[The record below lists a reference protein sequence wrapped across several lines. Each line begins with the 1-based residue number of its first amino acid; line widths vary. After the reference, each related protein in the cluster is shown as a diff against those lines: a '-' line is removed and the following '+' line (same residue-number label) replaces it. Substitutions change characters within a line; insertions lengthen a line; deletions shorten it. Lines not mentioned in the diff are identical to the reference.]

1 MRKKELIIHLHELEE
16 KIQYLEQKIDCIH
29 EDTKETIDIIKARL
43 FEIENK
49 K

>member
-1 MRKKELIIHLHELEE
+1 MRKKELIIRICELEE
-16 KIQYLEQKIDCIH
+16 KIQHLEEKLACIID
-29 EDTKETIDIIKARL
+29 DYNIIRDHL